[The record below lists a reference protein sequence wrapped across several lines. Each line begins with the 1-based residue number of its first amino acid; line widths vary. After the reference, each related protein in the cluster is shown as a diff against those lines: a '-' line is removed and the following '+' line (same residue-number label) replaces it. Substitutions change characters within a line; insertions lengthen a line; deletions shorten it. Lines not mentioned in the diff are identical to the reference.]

1 MPTPP
6 GFADVSIE
14 LTHALSTRSAF
25 ITFGIDPTLTDPSL
39 VAADVLNAA
48 RATGSLTKH
57 LDSQVVLTSIR
68 VSMGTDGGGDIV
80 FVGQYAEACSGVA
93 SALALP
99 MAILV
104 HKTTARGGRRGR
116 GRMYI
121 PWFSNSSNVSE
132 TGVVTPSE
140 VTACNTI
147 VETFRTSL
155 AAGGNP
161 MVLLHGEGRTPLG
174 APDVVTKLTCDG
186 IVGTQR
192 RRLGR

>member
-6 GFADVSIE
+6 GFADCSIE
-14 LTHALSTRSAF
+14 LTHALSTRPAY
-25 ITFGIDPTLTDPSL
+25 ITFGVDPSLTDPTL

-57 LDSQVVLTSIR
+57 LDSQVVLTAVR
-68 VSMGTDGGGDIV
+68 VSMGTDGGGDLV
-80 FVGQYAEACSGVA
+80 YVGQYTEACSGVA
-93 SALALP
+93 SAAPLP
-99 MAILV
+99 TAILV
-104 HKTTARGGRRGR
+104 HKVTARGGRRGR

-121 PWFSNSSNVSE
+121 PWFTNGSNISE
-132 TGVVTPSE
+132 TGVVTGSE
-140 VTACNTI
+140 VTACN
-147 VETFRTSL
+147 VVLETFRAAL

-174 APDVVTKLTCDG
+174 APDVVTKLVADSL
-186 IVGTQR
+186 VGTQR